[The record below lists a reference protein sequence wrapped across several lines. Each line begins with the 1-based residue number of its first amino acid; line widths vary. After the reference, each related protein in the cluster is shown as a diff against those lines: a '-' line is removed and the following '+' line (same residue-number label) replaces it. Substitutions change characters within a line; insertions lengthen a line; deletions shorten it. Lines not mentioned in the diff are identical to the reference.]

1 MIAIRDPVL
10 RRRLTMATAMLSS
23 SMYSL
28 DLTVVSVA
36 LPHMQG
42 TFSAAPDQIA
52 WVVTAFIVGA
62 TVTIATIGWLSSRFG
77 RKRVFTFA
85 ILIFLPVS
93 IMCGHVSVLEEEVA
107 LRMVLGLAGAAII
120 PLSQVIAVE
129 AYPRERYGYALT
141 LWSVGGIAGSIV
153 APPLAG
159 IVIDLYGW
167 PGVFYMNIPI
177 GTLSLL
183 GALFVVP
190 REAPETARPLDVF
203 GLLTLVIALGATQ
216 LALNR
221 GPRLDWFSSTEII
234 IEVLAAGLCLYLFLA
249 HSLTAVNPFLRP
261 EPFEDRNYAVGVLGA
276 FIYGMLWALPTV
288 MVPLLL
294 QNYRS
299 VPVEMVGLLVMP
311 RQLGYL
317 IGSTLMGMA
326 IQRVDPRLLAMSG
339 FGSVAFSAWLMSG
352 WSLDVNLWSIAW
364 ASILQGIGC
373 AFAFISFNTLALS
386 TISAE
391 HRPQCVPLF
400 YLIIN
405 LGSGVGVAGAVTYWA
420 NHTQSTR
427 ALLAEHVSPYNPLL
441 HGPNV
446 PGAWDVG
453 TISGISALNQE
464 LTRQAGMIGYNDTFA
479 IVMVAALVAASLAVL
494 FRRVGARKA

>member
-1 MIAIRDPVL
+1 
-10 RRRLTMATAMLSS
+10 MATAMLSS

-77 RKRVFTFA
+77 RKRVFTAA
-85 ILIFLPVS
+85 IMIFLPIS
-93 IMCGHVSVLEEEVA
+93 ILCGNVSVLEEEVA
-107 LRMVLGLAGAAII
+107 LRMVLGLTGAAII

-141 LWSVGGIAGSIV
+141 LWSVGGIGGSIM

-159 IVIDLYGW
+159 VVIDLYGW

-183 GALFVVP
+183 GAIFVVP
-190 REAPETARPLDVF
+190 RETTETARPLDVF
-203 GLLTLVIALGATQ
+203 GLVTLIIALGATQ

-221 GPRLDWFSSTEII
+221 GPRLDWFGSTEII

-249 HSLTAVNPFLRP
+249 HSLTAVNPYLRP
-261 EPFEDRNYAVGVLGA
+261 EPFGDRNYAVGILGA
-276 FIYGMLWALPTV
+276 FLYGTLWALPTV

-299 VPVEMVGLLVMP
+299 VPVEIVGLLVMP

-317 IGSTLMGMA
+317 IGSTCMGVL
-326 IQRVDPRLLAMSG
+326 IQRIDPRALAMLG
-339 FGSVAFSAWLMSG
+339 FSSVAFSAWLMSH
-352 WSLDVNLWSIAW
+352 WSLDVNLWSIGW

-373 AFAFISFNTLALS
+373 AMAFISLNTLALS
-386 TISAE
+386 TIGPE
-391 HRPQCVPLF
+391 YRPQCVPLF

-405 LGSGVGVAGAVTYWA
+405 LGSGVGVAGAVTFWA

-427 ALLAEHVSPYNPLL
+427 ALLIEHVSPFNPLL
-441 HGPNV
+441 HE
-446 PGAWDVG
+446 PGVREAWDVG
-453 TISGISALNQE
+453 TASGISAINQE
-464 LTRQAGMIGYNDTFA
+464 LIRQAGMIGYNDTFA
-479 IVMVAALVAASLAVL
+479 IVMVAALCAASLAIL
-494 FRRVGARKA
+494 FRKVTARKA